1 MKRSCAPSPAC
12 AKRSS
17 CARDDGADKR
27 LVAYV
32 VSDAPLEV
40 AALRSRLAA
49 ELPEHM
55 LPSAFVALAAFPLT
69 PNGKLDRAALPAP
82 DATAVLTRTFAAP
95 QGPIESAIATLW
107 CDLLGLD
114 RVGRHDHFFEL
125 GGHSLM
131 VVTLIERLRQQG
143 LVADVRAIFAA
154 PVLAD
159 LAAAIG
165 SAAPTQRIDVPPN
178 RITPEC
184 TAITPDL
191 LPLVSLTQAEI
202 DGLIAA
208 VPGGV
213 TNIQDIY
220 PLAPLQEGIL
230 FHHLLQHEGD
240 AYLLRSLI
248 AFDTRDRLD
257 TFLAAL
263 QAVIDRHDILRTAVH
278 WHGVSTPVQVVQR
291 RAPLPVVELAVDG
304 DVRTALLART
314 DPRHVR
320 MDLTRAPLL
329 AATIALDAASGE
341 WLMALLSHHL
351 IDDNYTLQLILA
363 EVQALLEG
371 RGAMLPAPLPYRAF
385 IAQVRQ
391 VPAAVHEA
399 YFRAQLADVD
409 APTAPFGVL
418 DAQAHIQQTIVPLD
432 EALAAQI
439 RQTARQRG
447 VTPAVLFHAAF
458 AVMLARLGERD
469 TVVFGTTVSGRLQGS
484 AGADRVLGMFI
495 NTLPIRLDVDGAV
508 HALIEQ
514 TYARLSG
521 LLAHEQAPL
530 ALAQRCSAVAAP
542 LPLFTSLLNYRHTQ
556 VVAGAQVDWPGMRLL
571 HGEER
576 TTYPLTV
583 SIDDRG
589 EGFTVVAQGVEGIDP
604 ERVAAYLMTAL
615 RGLLGAGDTAVNTL
629 SILPASERQQLLE
642 DFNATAVVWP
652 EAGLVHTP
660 IERQAAAT
668 PDAVAVICEGQSLT
682 YAELNRRAN
691 RLAHRLIALGVT
703 PDTRVAICL
712 ERRFELVVGL
722 LAILKAGGA
731 YVPLDPSYPAER
743 LAYMLEDSAP
753 MALLTQ
759 AALCDRLPAPTLPTL
774 VLDDQATAAA
784 LAQYPDRDID
794 TRTIGLTP
802 HHLAYVI
809 YTSGSTGKPKGVAI
823 EHDGVVKRLLWAQ
836 SEYRLNHN
844 DRVLQKTPIRSIFPS
859 GSSSCR

>member
-1 MKRSCAPSPAC
+1 
-12 AKRSS
+12 
-17 CARDDGADKR
+17 
-27 LVAYV
+27 
-32 VSDAPLEV
+32 
-40 AALRSRLAA
+40 
-49 ELPEHM
+49 
-55 LPSAFVALAAFPLT
+55 
-69 PNGKLDRAALPAP
+69 
-82 DATAVLTRTFAAP
+82 
-95 QGPIESAIATLW
+95 
-107 CDLLGLD
+107 
-114 RVGRHDHFFEL
+114 
-125 GGHSLM
+125 
-131 VVTLIERLRQQG
+131 
-143 LVADVRAIFAA
+143 
-154 PVLAD
+154 
-159 LAAAIG
+159 
-165 SAAPTQRIDVPPN
+165 
-178 RITPEC
+178 
-184 TAITPDL
+184 
-191 LPLVSLTQAEI
+191 
-202 DGLIAA
+202 
-208 VPGGV
+208 
-213 TNIQDIY
+213 
-220 PLAPLQEGIL
+220 
-230 FHHLLQHEGD
+230 
-240 AYLLRSLI
+240 
-248 AFDTRDRLD
+248 
-257 TFLAAL
+257 
-263 QAVIDRHDILRTAVH
+263 
-278 WHGVSTPVQVVQR
+278 
-291 RAPLPVVELAVDG
+291 
-304 DVRTALLART
+304 
-314 DPRHVR
+314 

-329 AATIALDAASGE
+329 AATIAFDAASGE

-371 RGAMLPAPLPYRAF
+371 CGAMLPAPLPYRDF

-418 DAQAHIQQTIVPLD
+418 DADARIQQTIVPLD

-495 NTLPIRLDVDGAV
+495 NTLPIRLDVDGPV

-556 VVAGAQVDWPGMRLL
+556 VVAGAQMDWPGMRVL

-589 EGFTVVAQGVEGIDP
+589 NGFTVVAQAVDGIDP
-604 ERVAAYLMTAL
+604 ERVAAYLLTAL
-615 RGLLGAGDTAVNTL
+615 RGLLGDGDTAVNTL
-629 SILPASERQQLLE
+629 SILPASERQQLLG

-652 EAGLVHTP
+652 EGGLVHTP

-682 YAELNRRAN
+682 YGELNRRAN

-712 ERRFELVVGL
+712 ERRFELIVGL

-743 LAYMLEDSAP
+743 LAYMLQDSAP
-753 MALLTQ
+753 MVLLTQ
-759 AALCDRLPAPTLPTL
+759 AALCDRFSAPTLPIL
-774 VLDDQATAAA
+774 VLDHQATAAA

-794 TRTIGLTP
+794 PRTIGLTP

-809 YTSGSTGKPKGVAI
+809 YTSGSTGKPKGVAMPQ
-823 EHDGVVKRLLWAQ
+823 HALDNLLCGNAPKAW
-836 SEYRLNHN
+836 
-844 DRVLQKTPIRSIFPS
+844 IRRHAR
-859 GSSSCR
+859 SSLPHSVSTSLFRRSFRPCVAAARWC